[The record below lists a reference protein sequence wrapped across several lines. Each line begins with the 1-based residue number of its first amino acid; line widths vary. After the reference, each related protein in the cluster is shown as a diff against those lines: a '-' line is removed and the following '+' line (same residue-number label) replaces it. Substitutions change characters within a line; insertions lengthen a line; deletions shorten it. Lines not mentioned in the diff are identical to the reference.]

1 MHTEIPP
8 LSEVKEVNDK
18 SLIFLSL
25 ISFLEE
31 YNLSSGI
38 QILSVSSWR
47 TMYSYILL
55 KWLEIGVSNAKFIPL
70 DMCKYFVQIKYVMVF
85 LSLMPNNYVF
95 LWES

>member
-1 MHTEIPP
+1 
-8 LSEVKEVNDK
+8 
-18 SLIFLSL
+18 
-25 ISFLEE
+25 
-31 YNLSSGI
+31 
-38 QILSVSSWR
+38 
-47 TMYSYILL
+47 MYSYILL